1 MASRTGTGTAQ
12 PLRAAGW
19 VLLGLAGATVLVAG
33 FVVAWRHV
41 RFSPGLVDEW
51 PGGAVGFG
59 LTCAVA
65 ALVGWSGS
73 FRLAARGLT
82 SDGSTDGADEAS
94 ADGSPVDGKAAHR
107 RDLAGAVCC
116 VVLGVTGLLYGLA
129 VVPPRWCYQSLSPRC
144 DSLPGAAEAGI
155 AFLGTLIVVFFANG
169 AVAALLERL
178 RERSRELWSRRR
190 AGAGAA
196 AAARRRDA
204 DRRGTRRVSGS

>member
-1 MASRTGTGTAQ
+1 M
-12 PLRAAGW
+12 
-19 VLLGLAGATVLVAG
+19 LLGLAGATVLVAG

-82 SDGSTDGADEAS
+82 SDVPTDGSTGGSTGGADEAR
-94 ADGSPVDGKAAHR
+94 ADARPVDGKAAHR
-107 RDLAGAVCC
+107 RDLAGAVGCAA
-116 VVLGVTGLLYGLA
+116 LGVTGLLYGLA

-144 DSLPGAAEAGI
+144 ASLPGAAEAGI

-178 RERSRELWSRRR
+178 RELWSRRR
-190 AGAGAA
+190 AGTAA
-196 AAARRRDA
+196 QRHDA
-204 DRRGTRRVSGS
+204 DRRSARRVNGS